1 MADFGQASAGL
12 TDSMRRSLTHSDVV
26 LDGTNYILW
35 KLTIRRILDGLRVLG
50 HAEGSTP
57 LPVAPYLSDVSGS
70 FVADED
76 MPPSLSP
83 VLLEA
88 FERKL
93 DKWYADDSSSKM
105 VICQTVS
112 LGIRTQIVELLTAVR
127 CGIT

>member
-1 MADFGQASAGL
+1 M
-12 TDSMRRSLTHSDVV
+12 V

-50 HAEGSTP
+50 LAKGSTP
-57 LPVAPYLSDVSGS
+57 LLVAPYLPDASDTS
-70 FVADED
+70 VADED

-93 DKWYADDSSSKM
+93 EKWHTDDSSAKV
-105 VICQTVS
+105 VICQSVTP
-112 LGIRTQIVELLTAVR
+112 GIRSQIADLPAAHAM
-127 CGIT
+127 

>member
-1 MADFGQASAGL
+1 MADFGQALAGL
-12 TDSMRRSLTHSDVV
+12 ADSMRRSLTHSDVV

-50 HAEGSTP
+50 LAEGSTP
-57 LPVAPYLSDVSGS
+57 LPMAPYFPDASGS
-70 FVADED
+70 SVADED

-93 DKWYADDSSSKM
+93 EK
-105 VICQTVS
+105 
-112 LGIRTQIVELLTAVR
+112 
-127 CGIT
+127 